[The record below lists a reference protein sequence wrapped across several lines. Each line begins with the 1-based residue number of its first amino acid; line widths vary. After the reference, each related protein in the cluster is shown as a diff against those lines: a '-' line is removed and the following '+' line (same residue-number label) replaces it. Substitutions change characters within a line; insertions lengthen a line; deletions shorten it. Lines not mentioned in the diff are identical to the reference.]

1 MSEKKNIWDR
11 EKYIKAWNFS
21 SLHHS
26 GQKYGSSKQDLYI
39 DYLTHIGMVC
49 MEIIWALQNSNEEY
63 NADLAI
69 QCAIL
74 HDIIED
80 TEIGYTEILSKFGK
94 PVADGV
100 LALSKNGELETKD
113 LQMKDSLN
121 RIKLQPREIW
131 MVKMADRISNL
142 NEAPFYW
149 DNEKIL
155 KYRYEAQ
162 LIHDSLSTANSILA
176 QRLKL
181 KINEYC
187 ELNKKNQ

>member
-1 MSEKKNIWDR
+1 MIKTKNSWDR
-11 EKYIKAWNFS
+11 EKYIKAWKFA

-26 GQKYGSSKQDLYI
+26 GQKYGGNKKDLHF

-49 MEIIWALQNSNEEY
+49 MEIVWALQNSDEEY
-63 NADLAI
+63 NSDLAI

-74 HDIIED
+74 HDTIED
-80 TEIGYTEILSKFGK
+80 TKVGYSDVLTEFGK
-94 PVADGV
+94 NVADGV
-100 LALSKNGELETKD
+100 LALSKNQELESKD
-113 LQMKDSLN
+113 LQMKESLN

-142 NEAPFYW
+142 NGAPFYW

-162 LIHDSLSTANSILA
+162 LIYDSLSTANSLLA

-181 KINEYC
+181 KINEYY